1 MLFWERKRLMSSAKF
16 IRLSLAVLTTG
27 IASGLIG
34 VLCHYLLDFIKLLTF
49 GNDTTDLLL
58 QFNSVSAYRRFV
70 VILLAGVLAS
80 IFWYFLQRRLSL
92 LSISKA
98 KKLVGKKR

>member
-1 MLFWERKRLMSSAKF
+1 MLFRERKRLMSSAKF
-16 IRLSLAVLTTG
+16 IRLSLVVLTTG

-34 VLCHYLLDFIKLLTF
+34 ILCHYLLDFIKLLTF